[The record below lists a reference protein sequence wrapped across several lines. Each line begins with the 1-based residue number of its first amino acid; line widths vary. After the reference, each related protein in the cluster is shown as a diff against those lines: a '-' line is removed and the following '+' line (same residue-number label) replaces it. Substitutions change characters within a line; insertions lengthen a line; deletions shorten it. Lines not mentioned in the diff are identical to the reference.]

1 MGYAE
6 ELLSDGERIIA
17 REKQHWFVFVA
28 GARFTILAVVI
39 AVILAIL
46 SSGIQGDGA
55 PGALRTVLNWS
66 RSSCSSAGSQSSRW
80 TTLRYLNQEYILT
93 NRRVIQLQGV
103 LNKTTLDSGL
113 EKINDAALSQ
123 SIFGRMFGFGDLEI
137 LTASDSAISKFHMII
152 DPIGFKKAILNAK
165 HEYDTDMAGGFR
177 PAPPIRDEAAS
188 TGGDS
193 TADATVAMAAPA
205 AAPATAAPGPGPRTP
220 TTWPGPRVA
229 REPARPRGDQRRGV
243 RGEEGG
249 ACSDGSKRLPY
260 PRPVTRCRLDSETLI
275 SIVIVLAIMLLVG
288 FPVHEFAHAFA
299 AYRLGD
305 GTAKLFGRL
314 TPTDRPLRPDRRGP
328 AGGVLPASQGAR
340 VRVGQA
346 DTGQP
351 EQPPRAAGKGE
362 AIVAAA
368 GPLSNLVLALAGAIP
383 LRFALANAE
392 IRLNAPIIIT
402 VLDLFVQI
410 NIILMVFNLIP
421 IPPLDGPRC
430 SSPRSTGRPSTRSAR
445 SSSSTGSSSSSPS
458 SSCRPATRSAARCCS
473 PSSTGL

>member
-55 PGALRTVLNWS
+55 PGALRTVLNWITVVLFF
-66 RSSCSSAGSQSSRW
+66 GGLVVLGW

-177 PAPPIRDEAAS
+177 PAPPIRDEAAT
-188 TGGDS
+188 TGGES

-205 AAPATAAPGPGPRTP
+205 AAPATTPAGTGPANPDD
-220 TTWPGPRVA
+220 VA
-229 REPARPRGDQRRGV
+229 RTLASLANLRDRGAISA
-243 RGEEGG
+243 EEYE
-249 ACSDGSKRLPY
+249 AKKAD
-260 PRPVTRCRLDSETLI
+260 
-275 SIVIVLAIMLLVG
+275 LL
-288 FPVHEFAHAFA
+288 
-299 AYRLGD
+299 
-305 GTAKLFGRL
+305 GRL
-314 TPTDRPLRPDRRGP
+314 
-328 AGGVLPASQGAR
+328 
-340 VRVGQA
+340 
-346 DTGQP
+346 
-351 EQPPRAAGKGE
+351 
-362 AIVAAA
+362 
-368 GPLSNLVLALAGAIP
+368 
-383 LRFALANAE
+383 
-392 IRLNAPIIIT
+392 
-402 VLDLFVQI
+402 
-410 NIILMVFNLIP
+410 
-421 IPPLDGPRC
+421 
-430 SSPRSTGRPSTRSAR
+430 
-445 SSSSTGSSSSSPS
+445 
-458 SSCRPATRSAARCCS
+458 
-473 PSSTGL
+473 

>member
-46 SSGIQGDGA
+46 SGGLHGDGVE
-55 PGALRTVLNWS
+55 GAFRTLLNWITIVLFFGGL
-66 RSSCSSAGSQSSRW
+66 AVLGW

-177 PAPPIRDEAAS
+177 PAPPIRDEAPSGA
-188 TGGDS
+188 GGDS

-205 AAPATAAPGPGPRTP
+205 AAPAAAASSTRATDPDE
-220 TTWPGPRVA
+220 VA
-229 REPARPRGDQRRGV
+229 RTLTTLQDLRDRGAISA
-243 RGEEGG
+243 EEYE
-249 ACSDGSKRLPY
+249 AKKAD
-260 PRPVTRCRLDSETLI
+260 
-275 SIVIVLAIMLLVG
+275 LL
-288 FPVHEFAHAFA
+288 
-299 AYRLGD
+299 
-305 GTAKLFGRL
+305 GRL
-314 TPTDRPLRPDRRGP
+314 
-328 AGGVLPASQGAR
+328 
-340 VRVGQA
+340 
-346 DTGQP
+346 
-351 EQPPRAAGKGE
+351 
-362 AIVAAA
+362 
-368 GPLSNLVLALAGAIP
+368 
-383 LRFALANAE
+383 
-392 IRLNAPIIIT
+392 
-402 VLDLFVQI
+402 
-410 NIILMVFNLIP
+410 
-421 IPPLDGPRC
+421 
-430 SSPRSTGRPSTRSAR
+430 
-445 SSSSTGSSSSSPS
+445 
-458 SSCRPATRSAARCCS
+458 
-473 PSSTGL
+473 

>member
-55 PGALRTVLNWS
+55 SGALRTVLNWITVVLFF
-66 RSSCSSAGSQSSRW
+66 GGLVVLGW

-177 PAPPIRDEAAS
+177 PAPPIRDEARRDRRRQH
-188 TGGDS
+188 GRRDGRDG
-193 TADATVAMAAPA
+193 
-205 AAPATAAPGPGPRTP
+205 GPGRRAGDGGSRGPGRRTP
-220 TTWPGPRVA
+220 TTWPGRS
-229 REPARPRGDQRRGV
+229 RRS
-243 RGEEGG
+243 RTC
-249 ACSDGSKRLPY
+249 A
-260 PRPVTRCRLDSETLI
+260 T
-275 SIVIVLAIMLLVG
+275 
-288 FPVHEFAHAFA
+288 A
-299 AYRLGD
+299 A
-305 GTAKLFGRL
+305 
-314 TPTDRPLRPDRRGP
+314 
-328 AGGVLPASQGAR
+328 
-340 VRVGQA
+340 
-346 DTGQP
+346 
-351 EQPPRAAGKGE
+351 
-362 AIVAAA
+362 
-368 GPLSNLVLALAGAIP
+368 
-383 LRFALANAE
+383 
-392 IRLNAPIIIT
+392 
-402 VLDLFVQI
+402 
-410 NIILMVFNLIP
+410 
-421 IPPLDGPRC
+421 
-430 SSPRSTGRPSTRSAR
+430 
-445 SSSSTGSSSSSPS
+445 
-458 SSCRPATRSAARCCS
+458 RSAAEEYEAKKADLLGR
-473 PSSTGL
+473 L

>member
-55 PGALRTVLNWS
+55 PGALRTVLNWLTVVLFFGGL
-66 RSSCSSAGSQSSRW
+66 AVLAW

-193 TADATVAMAAPA
+193 TADATVAMAAAA
-205 AAPATAAPGPGPRTP
+205 AAPATAAPGAGPADP
-220 TTWPGPRVA
+220 DDVA
-229 REPARPRGDQRRGV
+229 RTLASLANLRDRGAISA
-243 RGEEGG
+243 EEYE
-249 ACSDGSKRLPY
+249 AKKAD
-260 PRPVTRCRLDSETLI
+260 
-275 SIVIVLAIMLLVG
+275 LL
-288 FPVHEFAHAFA
+288 
-299 AYRLGD
+299 
-305 GTAKLFGRL
+305 GRL
-314 TPTDRPLRPDRRGP
+314 
-328 AGGVLPASQGAR
+328 
-340 VRVGQA
+340 
-346 DTGQP
+346 
-351 EQPPRAAGKGE
+351 
-362 AIVAAA
+362 
-368 GPLSNLVLALAGAIP
+368 
-383 LRFALANAE
+383 
-392 IRLNAPIIIT
+392 
-402 VLDLFVQI
+402 
-410 NIILMVFNLIP
+410 
-421 IPPLDGPRC
+421 
-430 SSPRSTGRPSTRSAR
+430 
-445 SSSSTGSSSSSPS
+445 
-458 SSCRPATRSAARCCS
+458 
-473 PSSTGL
+473 